1 MHLVKGI
8 LSRSVVR
15 TSGGT
20 RASQA
25 GCADLMCL
33 GWALLWRYT
42 GAVILVAAAIYLFFA
57 PLLIVLRDLR
67 EPALHNGEMPV
78 FAYRWHR
85 SLTQRYE
92 SWARQRV
99 AAGTAAQLRL
109 HDISGTEWP
118 LFSSVYYLWATEA
131 LQDAWQEDPSLSQT
145 MPKEYAVG
153 AIEAAAALI
162 SDPDHAA
169 WVKAYWGDDYLQREN
184 IFYRMLLISGL
195 TSYQKLL
202 GDDVYQELL
211 LDQVQSL
218 ARELDESPYGLL
230 DDYPG
235 ECYPIDVL
243 PAIAAIQR
251 ADAVLGTDH
260 SESVARAMRGFVG
273 SRLDSRTGLPAYVA
287 DSKTGRGIGPARGV
301 GVSYMLIWAPEL
313 WPETAETWYVA
324 YDNYFWHESRFFS
337 GVREFS
343 RESAFSEWLFDID
356 AGPVVGGY
364 GTAGTAFGIG
374 AARTNGRMDQAYS
387 LSSQALV
394 AAWPLPDGTLLAPRL
409 LSNLSDAPYTGE
421 AALLFVFTRRPLVE
435 HDPAGTG
442 KMPFSVYLGL
452 LLYAGAGTVMILL
465 AAVAL
470 KRRRGSA
477 SSHVP
482 VRAIRN

>member
-1 MHLVKGI
+1 M
-8 LSRSVVR
+8 
-15 TSGGT
+15 SGHT
-20 RASQA
+20 TAQEA
-25 GCADLMCL
+25 GCAGLL
-33 GWALLWRYT
+33 RLSWALLWRYAA
-42 GAVILVAAAIYLFFA
+42 AVILVAVAIYLFFA
-57 PLLIVLRDLR
+57 PLVIVLRDLR
-67 EPALHNGEMPV
+67 EPALHSGEMPV

-92 SWARQRV
+92 PWARQRV
-99 AAGTAAQLRL
+99 AAGTAAQLSL
-109 HDISGTEWP
+109 HDIAGTEWP

-145 MPKEYAVG
+145 MPKEYARG

-162 SDPDHAA
+162 SDPHHAA
-169 WVKAYWGDDYLQREN
+169 WVKTHWGDDYLQREN

-202 GDDVYQELL
+202 GDDAYQELL
-211 LDQVQSL
+211 LVQVQSL

-260 SESVARAMRGFVG
+260 SESVARAVRGFEG

-287 DSKTGRGIGPARGV
+287 DSKTGRGLGPARGV

-313 WPETAETWYVA
+313 WPETAKTWYGA
-324 YDNYFWHESRFFS
+324 YDNYFWHESPFFS

-343 RESAFSEWLFDID
+343 RDGSFPEWLFDID
-356 AGPVVGGY
+356 AGPVAGGY
-364 GTAGTAFGIG
+364 GTAATAFGIG
-374 AARTNGRMDQAYS
+374 AARTNGRMDQAYP
-387 LSSQALV
+387 LSAQALV

-435 HDPAGTG
+435 HEPAGSG
-442 KMPFSVYLGL
+442 KIPLVVYFGL
-452 LLYAGAGTVMILL
+452 FLYASAGTVVILL

-470 KRRRGSA
+470 RCRRGSA
-477 SSHVP
+477 SSHLP
-482 VRAIRN
+482 ARAW

>member
-1 MHLVKGI
+1 M
-8 LSRSVVR
+8 
-15 TSGGT
+15 SGHT
-20 RASQA
+20 TAQEA
-25 GCADLMCL
+25 GCAGLL
-33 GWALLWRYT
+33 RLSWALLWRYAA
-42 GAVILVAAAIYLFFA
+42 AVILVAVAIYLFFA
-57 PLLIVLRDLR
+57 PLVIVLRDLR
-67 EPALHNGEMPV
+67 EPALHSGEMPV

-92 SWARQRV
+92 PWARQRV
-99 AAGTAAQLRL
+99 AAGTAAQLSLR
-109 HDISGTEWP
+109 DISGTEWP

-145 MPKEYAVG
+145 MPKEYARG

-162 SDPDHAA
+162 SDPNHAA
-169 WVKAYWGDDYLQREN
+169 WVKTHWGDDYLQREN

-202 GDDVYQELL
+202 GDDAYQELL

-251 ADAVLGTDH
+251 ADALLGTDH
-260 SESVARAMRGFVG
+260 SESVARAVRGFEG

-287 DSKTGRGIGPARGV
+287 DSKTGRGFGPARGV

-313 WPETAETWYVA
+313 WPETAETWYGA
-324 YDNYFWHESRFFS
+324 YDNYFWHESPFFS
-337 GVREFS
+337 GIREFS
-343 RESAFSEWLFDID
+343 RDGPFPEWLFDID
-356 AGPVVGGY
+356 AGPVAGGY
-364 GTAGTAFGIG
+364 GTAATAFGIG
-374 AARTNGRMDQAYS
+374 AARTNGRMDQAYP
-387 LSSQALV
+387 LSAQALV

-435 HDPAGTG
+435 HEPAGSG
-442 KMPFSVYLGL
+442 KTPLVVYFGL
-452 LLYAGAGTVMILL
+452 FLYASAGTVVILL

-470 KRRRGSA
+470 RRRRGSV
-477 SSHVP
+477 SSHLP
-482 VRAIRN
+482 ARAW